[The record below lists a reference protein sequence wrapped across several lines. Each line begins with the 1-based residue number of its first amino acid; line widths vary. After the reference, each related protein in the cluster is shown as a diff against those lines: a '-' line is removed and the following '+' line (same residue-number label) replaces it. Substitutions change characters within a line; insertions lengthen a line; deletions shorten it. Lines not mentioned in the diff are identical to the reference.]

1 MKNMM
6 GGAYCTCGDRRGF
19 RQVLDEEIC
28 WKETTLMPVV
38 GHRIRLKWIF
48 KKWGKK
54 AWTVLIWLRTWT
66 GGVLLLVR

>member
-1 MKNMM
+1 
-6 GGAYCTCGDRRGF
+6 
-19 RQVLDEEIC
+19 
-28 WKETTLMPVV
+28 MPVV